1 MASDKSYVDDE
12 IDKVKE
18 EIAILAIEKGTS
30 RNYQVSSLTSLAV
43 PDPGNLALNSSD
55 PLAVIQIALALTD
68 VGGQE
73 SRIPIAGDVIEF
85 DRVSDGKTMKYVI
98 SNVPNGNST
107 YIEVG
112 ARSGTLDAFAV
123 GELYSTFLYPQQ
135 SDDVAYLNADQTF
148 TGMNTFENRTNFEAN
163 VTIVVTIIHIACI

>member
-1 MASDKSYVDDE
+1 M
-12 IDKVKE
+12 
-18 EIAILAIEKGTS
+18 
-30 RNYQVSSLTSLAV
+30 
-43 PDPGNLALNSSD
+43 
-55 PLAVIQIALALTD
+55 ALTD

-135 SDDVAYLNADQTF
+135 SDDVAHLNADQTF
-148 TGMNTFENRTNFEAN
+148 TGINTFENRTNFEAN
-163 VTIVVTIIHIACI
+163 VTISSNDNSHRLYMSCLLYTSPSPRDRTRSRMPSSA

>member
-1 MASDKSYVDDE
+1 MTGPFILDGQPTVPRMASDKSYVDDE

-18 EIAILAIEKGTS
+18 EIAILAVEKGTS

-43 PDPGNLALNSSD
+43 PDPGNLALNNSD
-55 PLAVIQIALALTD
+55 PLLVTQIALALTD

-98 SNVPNGNST
+98 SNVPYGNST

-123 GELYSTFLYPQQ
+123 GELYSTFLYPQ
-135 SDDVAYLNADQTF
+135 LP
-148 TGMNTFENRTNFEAN
+148 NTCLLYTSPSPRDRTRSRMPSSA
-163 VTIVVTIIHIACI
+163 